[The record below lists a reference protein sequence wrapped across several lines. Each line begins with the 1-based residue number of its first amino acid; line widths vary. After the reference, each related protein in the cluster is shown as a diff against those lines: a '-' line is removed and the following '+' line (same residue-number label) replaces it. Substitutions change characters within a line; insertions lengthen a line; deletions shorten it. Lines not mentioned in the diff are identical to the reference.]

1 MLKKC
6 SKNPGDISGH
16 RDSQIYTE
24 NAREKENIN
33 VKEKKNCQQLVN
45 VRPKDDTE
53 LSFFFNFL

>member
-6 SKNPGDISGH
+6 SKNPADISGH

-33 VKEKKNCQQLVN
+33 VKEKKTVN
-45 VRPKDDTE
+45 
-53 LSFFFNFL
+53 NWWM